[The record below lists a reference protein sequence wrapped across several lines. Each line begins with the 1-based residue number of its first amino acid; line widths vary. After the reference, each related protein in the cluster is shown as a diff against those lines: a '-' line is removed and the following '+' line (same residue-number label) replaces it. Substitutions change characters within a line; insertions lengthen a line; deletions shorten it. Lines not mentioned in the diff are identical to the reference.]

1 MGTSSLTLIGRKEPV
16 PMIPLNFEENRTFR
30 WQESKRQFRA
40 RFWEEI
46 QLEIKG
52 QVKHM
57 IQDLLQGE
65 FNDRIGACPY
75 ERTGLRQS
83 KRNGFYTR
91 ALETPLGRIEE
102 IQIPRA
108 LTLDIR
114 FSLFDR
120 WQHVSEE
127 VVEAMLQT
135 YLLGRSSSCA
145 QEIIQAFGHSRFSRG
160 YLQRLTHQF
169 EDRLQEWLNRPITK
183 SWPYLFLDG
192 MMVNVKEAYLE
203 KWCVLWALGMD
214 EHHNTEVLGFVV
226 LKTESQ
232 EGCERLL
239 QDLRRRGLNTPKL
252 IVLDD
257 SKSIENAAAMI
268 FPHTPQQG
276 CIFHKVKAAGR
287 YIEHSKNRKTFSREA
302 ADAYLTASGPRSL
315 SANPKTFKNRW
326 RCNEPRAVQC
336 FAQGF
341 ERTMTY
347 LRFPKEHW
355 RWIYANNSMESLIDK
370 VRDWTLRFGYFQGRG
385 NLYVALF
392 TYLCYRNH
400 ELVPSEKVTPDF
412 QKDTLLVA

>member
-1 MGTSSLTLIGRKEPV
+1 MGTSSLTLIGRKETV
-16 PMIPLNFEENRTFR
+16 PMIQLNFEENRTFR

-46 QLEIKG
+46 QLQIRG

-65 FNDRIGACPY
+65 FNELIGAGPY
-75 ERTGLRQS
+75 ERSGLRQG
-83 KRNGFYTR
+83 KRNGSYTR
-91 ALETPLGRIEE
+91 ALETPLGRIED

-108 LTLDIR
+108 RSLDIR

-120 WQHVSEE
+120 WQQVSEE

-169 EDRLQEWLNRPITK
+169 EDRLQEWLHRPITK
-183 SWPYLFLDG
+183 SWPYLFIDG
-192 MMVNVKEAYLE
+192 MIVDVKEAYLE

-214 EHHNTEVLGFVV
+214 EHHHTEVLGFVV

-239 QDLRRRGLNTPKL
+239 QGLRRRGFKTPKL
-252 IVLDD
+252 IVSDD
-257 SKSIENAAAMI
+257 SKSIENGAAMI

-287 YIEHSKNRKTFSREA
+287 YLKNTKNRKTFSREA
-302 ADAYLTASGPRSL
+302 ADVYLNAAGPQSLVNNLNAFKTKWRHKEPEAVRS
-315 SANPKTFKNRW
+315 
-326 RCNEPRAVQC
+326 

-341 ERTMTY
+341 DRTMTY
-347 LRFPKEHW
+347 LRFPKDHW
-355 RWIYANNSMESLIDK
+355 RWIYTNNSMESLIDK
-370 VRDWTLRFGYFQGRG
+370 IRDWTLRFGYFQGRG

-400 ELVPSEKVTPDF
+400 ELVPSEIPIPS

>member
-1 MGTSSLTLIGRKEPV
+1 
-16 PMIPLNFEENRTFR
+16 MIQLNFEGNLNFR

-57 IQDLLQGE
+57 IQDLVQGE
-65 FNDRIGACPY
+65 FNDLIGARPY

-108 LTLDIR
+108 RELDIR

-120 WQHVSEE
+120 WQQVSEE

-160 YLQRLTHQF
+160 YLQRLTHSF
-169 EDRLQEWLNRPITK
+169 EDRLRDWLNRPITRP
-183 SWPYLFLDG
+183 WPYLFIDG

-214 EHHNTEVLGFVV
+214 EHHDTEVLGFVV

-239 QDLRRRGLNTPKL
+239 RDLARRGLKIPKL
-252 IVLDD
+252 IISDD
-257 SKSIENAAAMI
+257 SKAIENASAMV

-287 YIEHSKNRKTFSREA
+287 YLEHSKNRKTFLREA
-302 ADAYLTASGPRSL
+302 ADVYLQATGPRSL
-315 SANPKTFKNRW
+315 VNNLETFKNRW
-326 RCNEPRAVQC
+326 RYKEPRAVRC
-336 FAQGF
+336 FTAGF
-341 ERTMTY
+341 GRTMTY
-347 LRFPKEHW
+347 LRFPKDHW
-355 RWIYANNSMESLIDK
+355 RSLYTNNAMESLIDK
-370 VRDWTLRFGYFQGRG
+370 IRDWTLRFGYFQGRG

-392 TYLCYRNH
+392 TYLCHRNH
-400 ELVPSEKVTPDF
+400 ELVPSERQELDS